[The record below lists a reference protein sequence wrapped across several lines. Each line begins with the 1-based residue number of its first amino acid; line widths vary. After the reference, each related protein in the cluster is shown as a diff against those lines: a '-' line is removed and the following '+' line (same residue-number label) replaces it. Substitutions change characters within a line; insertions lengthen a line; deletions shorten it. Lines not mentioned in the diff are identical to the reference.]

1 MDFIKPII
9 EIISGIVSS
18 ILLPLISIFLFY
30 DSRKRKEE
38 ATASK
43 EEAQARKEELAA
55 RKVETDNITSY
66 AAEWKELYE
75 KKEKKVIDLE
85 AKIDQLY
92 LEKNEDRKQIREL
105 MEKNTALEIE
115 KLKLEYQKCLRD
127 DCGKRLPPRT
137 NQILVNDKQ

>member
-43 EEAQARKEELAA
+43 EEAQAKWEELGLNYNGTVIYHPDSDWENLENNDNA
-55 RKVETDNITSY
+55 TD
-66 AAEWKELYE
+66 
-75 KKEKKVIDLE
+75 
-85 AKIDQLY
+85 
-92 LEKNEDRKQIREL
+92 
-105 MEKNTALEIE
+105 ALPDAMKGLLALTE
-115 KLKLEYQKCLRD
+115 
-127 DCGKRLPPRT
+127 RLG
-137 NQILVNDKQ
+137 

>member
-75 KKEKKVIDLE
+75 KKEKKVIDLD

-127 DCGKRLPPRT
+127 DCGKRYPPRT